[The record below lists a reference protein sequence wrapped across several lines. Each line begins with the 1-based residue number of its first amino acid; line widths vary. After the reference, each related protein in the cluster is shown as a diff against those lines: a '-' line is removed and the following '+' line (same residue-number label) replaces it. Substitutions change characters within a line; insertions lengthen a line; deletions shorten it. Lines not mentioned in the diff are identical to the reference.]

1 MLLKCQN
8 RTIKTIAE
16 FGNVNVISGPAGV
29 TSLQR
34 ERRTSSRENRSEN
47 RDAEPKAN
55 FSRSFAVA
63 YFRW

>member
-34 ERRTSSRENRSEN
+34 ERRTSSTVQEKRE
-47 RDAEPKAN
+47 
-55 FSRSFAVA
+55 
-63 YFRW
+63 